1 MERVGEM
8 LGLQAEGLA
17 WAILLAVPARHRA
30 PAIGHIQLHAGLGG
44 PHAHHPA
51 GFRLGHA
58 GGGAQCAYR
67 AAHDEVDVPDDV
79 PLPVGDIEA
88 VALALI
94 VDDDVIVGLMVALND
109 KDGVTLAVS
118 PKESVLLG
126 VAVTVFDRLTVVDPL
141 SLPLGV

>member
-1 MERVGEM
+1 MV
-8 LGLQAEGLA
+8 EG
-17 WAILLAVPARHRA
+17 VD
-30 PAIGHIQLHAGLGG
+30 
-44 PHAHHPA
+44 
-51 GFRLGHA
+51 
-58 GGGAQCAYR
+58 
-67 AAHDEVDVPDDV
+67 DEVDVPDDV

-109 KDGVTLAVS
+109 KDGVMLAVS
-118 PKESVLLG
+118 PKESVLVG